1 MSADYSSLQSLP
13 PATML
18 QVQTMRVMQPEE
30 NAGLTVT
37 PGLYCEV
44 GTCPQFRLYSVYS
57 VYSVVVTSVA
67 TTPCTQLLGT
77 TQLW

>member
-37 PGLYCEV
+37 PGLYCV
-44 GTCPQFRLYSVYS
+44 MGTQFSLYSVYS

>member
-1 MSADYSSLQSLP
+1 
-13 PATML
+13 
-18 QVQTMRVMQPEE
+18 MRVMQPEE

-37 PGLYCEV
+37 PGLYCVV

-57 VYSVVVTSVA
+57 GVVTSVA

>member
-57 VYSVVVTSVA
+57 VVVTSVA

-77 TQLW
+77 TQRW